1 MLNKLKLNQKGL
13 AISGILYSILV
24 LFLILLFSI
33 LALLASSK
41 YTFDKLKNDVID
53 KLSENTE
60 TETLSSCF
68 TFDTS
73 TGTILDYNA
82 ASSSC
87 PKAVVIPETI
97 DDVAV
102 KYIGAKAFKSKGLT
116 SVDFSQAIYLKEI
129 KGGTAETG
137 AFASNNI
144 TKVKFG
150 TLLNFTTFGGYD
162 FYANQIAG
170 TLDLRGLPNISVL
183 PTKVFSK
190 NKITGIDF
198 SNNKKITEIG
208 RGAFYQNKLVGELDL
223 TPLTKLKKIGVGA
236 FARGKDSAYYNEIAS
251 VKLDG
256 LINLTTID
264 DAAFNANAITE
275 FDFTKLSSLTTIG
288 ISAFSQNNL
297 TKVDFSNCPK
307 LTYVNDDAFS
317 KNAITKLVIKNNPK
331 LTKLGNYAFHG
342 NVIEGELDLTGAA
355 TSFSLN
361 YNNVFSENQITAV
374 KYNGSMIGLQTFAKN
389 NFSSIDFNLMP
400 NITSI
405 GEQAFASNDSLVDV
419 NFEVLKKLNS
429 IGTGAF
435 AYCNIDF
442 VSFPETITT
451 ISSNAFYSNAIEG
464 VLDLSN
470 VAANLS
476 IGVLSFYDNLL
487 TNVILPDSYTL
498 NGGAFN
504 KNNFS
509 AERAHYTQQKTRTV
523 VDDPTTGA
531 SHTEE
536 YTELVSYASNNVDEV
551 TIPAEID
558 AIGDY
563 AYHNSGINKINFHSG
578 IFKIGN
584 YAFYGNDLGDVIDLS
599 VSPNLETIGSQ
610 AFNCTPGFSIYSIV
624 NATATS
630 SGNGSGADISYTVS
644 SRSTTSGSSCP
655 AHTEGKELIVTGL
668 SKLKS
673 IGTEAFRLRGISTIT
688 GWEDL
693 TALETIGQYAFA
705 SNYVTTMDFSTLKKL
720 TSIGD
725 YAFNSNSKLASVNFN
740 GAISLT
746 SIGSYAFS
754 SCTALSTVDF
764 RNLPAL
770 TKIYDYAFYQSP
782 ITSDIDFANS
792 ANLNL
797 LSYAFYGNRCAGT
810 INLANT
816 ALTSIGQQAFYTG
829 TTGKTTTAKI
839 LLPPNATSI
848 GSNAF
853 YGINATVIT
862 WPLNLQTIYDYAFY
876 YNGFTDLTIPSTVTS
891 IGNYAFMGNDIS
903 TLSIPNSVKTIGSQ
917 AFALNKI
924 ENLTLQTTAVT
935 YGGNVF
941 ESNNL
946 ISLDLSTFGN
956 TSVASGMFRNNK
968 ITNLTLGSNITTI
981 GSSAFYGNRMTDI
994 TIPLSVRTIGT
1005 GAFKQTDSYPWNSVT
1020 IEYNDSVLEGRFLPN
1035 WTRIGWP
1042 IEFAPDFS
1050 YPEVTL
1056 VTNEPNNFEYQGY
1069 YTKAVVDTA
1078 GYYKLETWGA
1088 EGGGSRLSSNSSSG
1102 LGGKGGYSIGY
1113 VNLDAGDTLYVY
1125 VGGYGES
1132 STSGDAF
1139 GGFNGGGSAYASS
1152 AGEPGNGG
1160 GGASDIRIGQDS
1172 LYARVIVAGGGGG
1185 GGEDSSDSYGAGGGL
1200 TGTNSYRPGTQTSA
1214 GTNGA
1219 FGIGADTG
1227 LADGGAGGGGWYG
1240 GGTTSS
1246 TSIGSDSGG
1255 GGGGSGWIYT
1265 ESNFNSWQ
1273 SGNST
1278 DAAKW
1283 LLDSKYYL
1291 SNADTLAGNT
1301 TFKSPTGTNETG
1313 HAGNGYVRIT
1323 YVGTSLPS

>member
-60 TETLSSCF
+60 KETLSSCF

-102 KYIGAKAFKSKGLT
+102 KYIGSKSFYNKGLT

-137 AFASNNI
+137 AFASNSI

-162 FYANQIAG
+162 FYNNKIAG
-170 TLDLRGLPNISVL
+170 TLDLRGLPNISKL
-183 PTKVFSK
+183 PTKIFAS

-198 SNNKKITEIG
+198 SNNKKLTEIG
-208 RGAFYQNKLVGELDL
+208 SGAFYQNKLAGELDL
-223 TPLTKLKKIGVGA
+223 TALKKLKTIGEGA
-236 FARGKDSAYYNEIAS
+236 FSASYSSGYNALTS

-256 LINLTTID
+256 LTNLTTISKT
-264 DAAFNANAITE
+264 AFYNNALTD
-275 FDFTKLSSLTTIG
+275 FDFTKLPSLTTIG
-288 ISAFSQNNL
+288 SFAFSQNNL
-297 TKVDFSNCPK
+297 TKADFSNNANLTTISEEAFYDNAIKNITFRNNIK
-307 LTYVNDDAFS
+307 LTSIGEQAFYS
-317 KNAITKLVIKNNPK
+317 NAI
-331 LTKLGNYAFHG
+331 
-342 NVIEGELDLTGAA
+342 EGLLDLTGAPNV
-355 TSFSLN
+355 SLSASSIFA
-361 YNNVFSENQITAV
+361 YNQITGV
-374 KYNGSMIGLQTFAKN
+374 KYNGTILGQQIFTNN
-389 NFSSIDFNLMP
+389 NFTSIDFNLMP
-400 NITSI
+400 NLTDIYAR
-405 GEQAFASNDSLVDV
+405 AFLSNNSLTTV
-419 NFEVLKKLNS
+419 NLEVLKRLKT
-429 IGTGAF
+429 IGSGAF
-435 AYCNIDF
+435 GHCALTSIK
-442 VSFPETITT
+442 FPNTLTSIE
-451 ISSNAFYSNAIEG
+451 SYAFYSNAIEG
-464 VLDLSN
+464 VLDFSN
-470 VAANLS
+470 IEGTLT
-476 IGVLSFYDNLL
+476 IGTLSFFDNLL
-487 TNVILPDSYTL
+487 TNVNLPRSYTL

-509 AERAHYTQQKTRTV
+509 AERAHYTQKKTRTLE
-523 VDDPTTGA
+523 DGTT
-531 SHTEE
+531 HE
-536 YTELVSYASNNVDEV
+536 YIELVSYASNNVDEV
-551 TIPAEID
+551 TVPTEIES
-558 AIGDY
+558 IGDY
-563 AYHNSGINKINFHSG
+563 AYHGSGIKKLNLHNG
-578 IFKIGN
+578 IFKVGN
-584 YAFYGNDLGDVIDLS
+584 YAIGGNDLGDVIDLS
-599 VSPNLETIGSQ
+599 VSPDIETIGTY
-610 AFNCTPGFSIYSIV
+610 AFQGIYSLGTSFS
-624 NATATS
+624 NSSSGTS
-630 SGNGSGADISYTVS
+630 SNSMSYYNHSTS
-644 SRSTTSGSSCP
+644 FSTSISTTSG
-655 AHTEGKELIVTGL
+655 AEGKQLILTGL
-668 SKLKS
+668 NKLKS
-673 IGTEAFRLRGISTIT
+673 IGSYAFYSKGISTIT
-688 GWEDL
+688 DWEDL
-693 TALETIGQYAFA
+693 TSLERIDSYAFA
-705 SNYVTTMDFSTLKKL
+705 NNYIDTLDFTTLTKL
-720 TSIGD
+720 TTIDQYS
-725 YAFNSNSKLASVNFN
+725 FNNNIRLTSVDFN
-740 GAISLT
+740 GASALT
-746 SIGSYAFS
+746 SIGSYAFASCS
-754 SCTALSTVDF
+754 SLATVDF

-770 TKIYDYAFYQSP
+770 TTINSYAFRDSP

-792 ANLNL
+792 TKLSTIS
-797 LSYAFYGNRCAGT
+797 SYAFRGNRCAGT

-816 ALTSIGQQAFYTG
+816 ALTSISSYAFHTG
-829 TTGKTTTAKI
+829 TTGKTTTVK
-839 LLPPNATSI
+839 LLMPPNAQTINSY
-848 GSNAF
+848 AF
-853 YGINATVIT
+853 YGLNANEIV
-862 WPLNLQTIYDYAFY
+862 WPSNIRTIGEYAFY
-876 YNGFTDLTIPSTVTS
+876 YNGLTELTIPSTITS
-891 IGNYAFMGNDIS
+891 IGNYAFYGNDIV
-903 TLSIPNSVKTIGSQ
+903 TLVIPNSVATIATQ

-924 ENLTLQTTAVT
+924 ENLTLPTTKVN
-935 YGGNVF
+935 YGSNVF

-946 ISLDLSTFGN
+946 TSLDLSTTGL
-956 TSVASGMFRNNK
+956 TSVASGMFKNNK

-994 TIPLSVRTIGT
+994 TIPLSVRTIGI

-1020 IEYNDSVLEGRFLPN
+1020 IEYNDSVLEGRFFLN

-1042 IEFAPDFS
+1042 IEFAPNFS

-1069 YTKAVVDTA
+1069 FTKAIVDTA

-1132 STSGDAF
+1132 SVSGDAF
-1139 GGFNGGGSAYASS
+1139 GGFNGGGSGYASS
-1152 AGEPGNGG
+1152 SGEPGNGG

-1185 GGEDSSDSYGAGGGL
+1185 GGEDSGDPYGAGGGL

-1227 LADGGAGGGGWYG
+1227 FADGGAGGGGWYG

-1246 TSIGSDSGG
+1246 TSSGSDSEG

-1265 ESNFNSWQ
+1265 ESNFNTWQ

-1323 YVGTSLPS
+1323 YVGTTLPS